1 MDKLANKRPGPK
13 PKSLTL
19 QTKLENKGVNL
30 VDMLANLLTNPETSD
45 RIKADL
51 LKDALN
57 YCYSKKKS
65 VVIEDNN
72 GQAITFNL
80 NLGK

>member
-1 MDKLANKRPGPK
+1 MNTLPAKRTGPK

-19 QTKLENKGVNL
+19 QTMLENKGVN
-30 VDMLANLLTNPETSD
+30 VVSMLADLLTNPETSD

-65 VVIEDNN
+65 VTIEDAN